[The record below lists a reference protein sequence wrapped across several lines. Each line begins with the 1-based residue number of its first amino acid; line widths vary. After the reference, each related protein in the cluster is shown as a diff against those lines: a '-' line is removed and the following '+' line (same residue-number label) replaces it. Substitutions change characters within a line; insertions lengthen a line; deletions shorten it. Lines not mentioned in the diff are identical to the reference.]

1 MNSESYQNLL
11 VVLKL
16 FQNRPHHLTS
26 FLLEN
31 KALNSDFLEKLTD
44 SQKLSDMATNGI
56 KDNYLHFNSI
66 SEMKKYYQ
74 SLLDDLENLKNLKTK
89 EEIEIELNEKLKKAI
104 ENERYEDASRIRDYM
119 KANNIN
125 KKN

>member
-11 VVLKL
+11 IVLKL

-26 FLLEN
+26 FLIEN
-31 KALNSDFLEKLTD
+31 KALNSDFLEKISD
-44 SQKLSDMATNGI
+44 SQKLSNMAKNGI
-56 KDNYLHFNSI
+56 KDDFLHFNSI

-89 EEIEIELNEKLKKAI
+89 EELELELNEKLQKAI
-104 ENERYEDASRIRDYM
+104 QTENYEEASRIRDYM
-119 KANNIN
+119 KVNNIQ
-125 KKN
+125 KL